1 MKQFLYNTTNTV
13 LGRKRATLLYTG
25 FNFDDTLH
33 YDETKEKYAQ
43 KQGLSSYGSR
53 PHLGSHGLVLGSRN
67 KFKTNWLYSSEL
79 KAFVTLTRKLKV
91 DLQ

>member
-43 KQGLSSYGSR
+43 KQGFSSYGSR

-67 KFKTNWLYSSEL
+67 KLAVFIRI